1 MVRVTVPGDVPNGG
15 SDTEQD
21 RYDGIVFL
29 SACHVKEDR
38 MRRIAV
44 INQKGGVGKTTTTAN
59 LGAALAAAAT
69 SPGPQEGAPS
79 TTTDLSAA
87 RAPKAGMA
95 DPRIL
100 LVDLDPQAHLTM
112 HYGVEVEEGRPSVY
126 DVMVDSKPIAD
137 TMIEVRPNVTLV
149 PAHTD
154 LAGAEL
160 ELVSVVGREAILR
173 DALAAFERTASD
185 VGGAFDILLIDC
197 PPSLSLLTIN
207 ALAAVEEAIIPLQ
220 AHFLALQG
228 LGKLIETMTL
238 VRQRINPQ
246 LRIAGIVLCMFDSG
260 TRLAAEV
267 VEDVTNF
274 LNSVRGGDGVCAN
287 ARLYNTRIRRNI
299 KLAESPSFGQTVFDY
314 APHSNGAID
323 YTTLAAEAL
332 LQDDRPHGEAA
343 EEGESRPTLLEKAP
357 AHVLAEA
364 PHGEAHAW
372 EAQD

>member
-1 MVRVTVPGDVPNGG
+1 
-15 SDTEQD
+15 
-21 RYDGIVFL
+21 
-29 SACHVKEDR
+29 

-69 SPGPQEGAPS
+69 TSPGHPRENANS
-79 TTTDLSAA
+79 TTTDPAA
-87 RAPKAGMA
+87 AHGPTSTVD

-112 HYGVEVEEGRPSVY
+112 HFGAEVEEGRPSVY
-126 DVMVDSKPIAD
+126 DVMVDSRPIAD

-160 ELVSVVGREAILR
+160 ELVSVVGREVILR
-173 DALAAFERTASD
+173 DAIDAVDNAASD
-185 VGGAFDILLIDC
+185 GQGAFDVLLIDC

-207 ALAAVEEAIIPLQ
+207 ALAAAQEVIIPLQ

-238 VRQRINPQ
+238 VRRRINPQ
-246 LRIAGIVLCMFDSG
+246 LRIAGIVLCMFDAG

-274 LNSVRGGDGVCAN
+274 LNSVRGGDGVCAD

-314 APHSNGAID
+314 APNSNGAID
-323 YTTLAAEAL
+323 YTTLAAEVL
-332 LQDDRPHGEAA
+332 LQGDWPQDDPAA
-343 EEGESRPTLLEKAP
+343 ESESRLAPQEEAP
-357 AHVLAEA
+357 AHLVTEA
-364 PHGEAHAW
+364 SHGESPAW
-372 EAQD
+372 EAHG